1 MKLDGKVA
9 VVTGGGQGIGKAL
22 SERFAAEG
30 ARVAV
35 LDLNGATAQT
45 VADAVGGRAIR
56 CNVGERAQLE
66 TAIDTVEAEVGPIDL
81 FCSNAAIFGGDASA
95 GLAETDD
102 ALWEWA
108 INVNLM
114 SHIWA
119 ATKLVPLMEGRGG
132 GYFLQVLSAA
142 GLITGPST
150 LSYTVTKHAGIGFAE
165 WLSINH
171 RSNGIGVSC
180 LCPTAVA
187 TPQLQLPAANAEDE
201 RIKAQI
207 GLIQTPEEVADI
219 TIRGL
224 DRETFLILPNERVGS
239 SFLHKAQDYDRW
251 LDHTS
256 RRIAKMRTA

>member
-1 MKLDGKVA
+1 MKLEGKVA
-9 VVTGGGQGIGKAL
+9 VVTGGGQGIGRAL
-22 SERFAAEG
+22 SERFAADG
-30 ARVAV
+30 AQVVV
-35 LDLNGATAQT
+35 LDLNGASAQA
-45 VADAVGGRAIR
+45 VADAIGGRAIQ
-56 CNVGERAQLE
+56 CDVGERAQLDS
-66 TAIDTVEAEVGPIDL
+66 AIDTVEDEVGPIDL
-81 FCSNAAIFGGDASA
+81 FCSNAAVFGGDGST
-95 GLAETDD
+95 GLAETTDG
-102 ALWEWA
+102 LWASA

-114 SHIWA
+114 AHIWA
-119 ATKLVPLMEGRGG
+119 ATKLVPLMEARGG

-142 GLITGPST
+142 GLITGPSA

-171 RSNGIGVSC
+171 RANGIGVSC

-201 RIKAQI
+201 RIRAQL
-207 GLIQTPEEVADI
+207 GLIQTPEEVAEI

-224 DRETFLILPNERVGS
+224 DQETFLILPNERVGT

-256 RRIAKMRTA
+256 RRVAKMRTA

>member
-9 VVTGGGQGIGKAL
+9 VVTGGGQGIGQAL
-22 SERFAAEG
+22 SERFAADG
-30 ARVAV
+30 AQVVV
-35 LDLNGATAQT
+35 LDRNGTSANA
-45 VADAVGGRAIR
+45 VAEGVGGRAIQ
-56 CNVGERAQLE
+56 CDVGERAQLDS
-66 TAIDTVEAEVGPIDL
+66 AIDTVEREVGPIDL
-81 FCSNAAIFGGDASA
+81 FCSNAAIFGGDGST
-95 GLAETDD
+95 GLAETTDE
-102 ALWEWA
+102 LWESA

-119 ATKLVPLMEGRGG
+119 ATKLVPLMEARGG

-142 GLITGPST
+142 GLITGPSAP
-150 LSYTVTKHAGIGFAE
+150 SYTVTKHAGIGFAE

-171 RSNGIGVSC
+171 RANGIGVSC

-201 RIKAQI
+201 KIRAQL

-219 TIRGL
+219 TIEGL
-224 DRETFLILPNERVGS
+224 DRETFLILPNERVGT

-256 RRIAKMRTA
+256 RRVAKMRTA

>member
-1 MKLDGKVA
+1 MKLAGKTA
-9 VVTGGGQGIGKAL
+9 VVTGGGQGIGQAL
-22 SERFAAEG
+22 AERFAEEG
-30 ARVAV
+30 ARIVV
-35 LDLNGATAQT
+35 LDINGDSARQ
-45 VADAVGGRAIR
+45 VADAIGGRAFH
-56 CNVGERAQLE
+56 CDVGDRSQLD
-66 TAIDTVEAEVGPIDL
+66 TAIDTIEDELGPIDL

-102 ALWEWA
+102 SLWQSA
-108 INVNLM
+108 IDINLM

-119 ATKLVPLMEGRGG
+119 ATKLVPLMEARGG

-171 RSNGIGVSC
+171 HGNGIGVSC

-187 TPQLQLPAANAEDE
+187 TPQLALPSANEEDE
-201 RIKAQI
+201 RIRAQL

-219 TIRGL
+219 TVRGL
-224 DRETFLILPNERVGS
+224 ADETFLILPNERVGT

-256 RRIAKMRTA
+256 RRVATMRAG

>member
-1 MKLDGKVA
+1 MKLEGKVA
-9 VVTGGGQGIGKAL
+9 VVTGGGQGIGRAL
-22 SERFAAEG
+22 SERFAADG
-30 ARVAV
+30 AQVVV
-35 LDLNGATAQT
+35 LDLNGSSAQA
-45 VADAVGGRAIR
+45 VADAIGGRAIP
-56 CNVGERAQLE
+56 CDVGERAQLDG
-66 TAIDTVEAEVGPIDL
+66 AIDTVEDEVGPIDL
-81 FCSNAAIFGGDASA
+81 FCSNAAVFGGDGST
-95 GLAETDD
+95 GLAETTDG
-102 ALWEWA
+102 LWASA

-114 SHIWA
+114 AHIWA
-119 ATKLVPLMEGRGG
+119 ATKLVPLMEARGG

-142 GLITGPST
+142 GLITGPSA

-171 RSNGIGVSC
+171 RANGIGVSC

-201 RIKAQI
+201 RIRAQL
-207 GLIQTPEEVADI
+207 GLIQTPEEVAEI

-224 DRETFLILPNERVGS
+224 DRETFLILPNERVGT

-256 RRIAKMRTA
+256 RRVAKMRTA